1 MYLENEE
8 MGTIKKK
15 ILFIINP
22 ISGGKSKGNF
32 KKVALQYLDLTLF
45 LPQFVFTERV
55 NHGAQLAENAINE
68 GFDIIVAVGGDGTIN
83 EVAKV
88 LVGTGITLGIVPK
101 GSGNGL
107 ARALYIPIAEKLAI
121 QDLNKLNSKEIDV
134 GYINEVPFFN
144 MAGMGFDAL
153 ISSRFSD
160 MDLRGPLGYMKT
172 VFTEITNY
180 KPLNY
185 AITIDGITIERTA
198 FMISIANSPQYG
210 NEAYISPSA
219 SVEDGLL
226 DICIVKPFPLVYL
239 PKMLFHLFSKTAN
252 KTEYV
257 EIILGKSIQISRSK
271 SEEVHVDGEPLY
283 LEEDLRIRISP
294 KSLKVICAL

>member
-1 MYLENEE
+1 MA
-8 MGTIKKK
+8 KKK

-22 ISGGKSKGNF
+22 VAGGKSKDNF
-32 KKVALQYLDLTLF
+32 KKSALKELDLALF
-45 LPQFVFTERV
+45 LPEFVFTKKV
-55 NHGAQLAENAINE
+55 NHAEGLAKGAIDA
-68 GFDIIVAVGGDGTIN
+68 GFEIVVAVGGDGTIN

-107 ARALYIPIAEKLAI
+107 ARALYIPIAEKLAL
-121 QDLNKLNSKEIDV
+121 QDLNKLEIKEIDV
-134 GYINEVPFFN
+134 GYINEIPFFN

-180 KPLNY
+180 KPLDY
-185 AITIDGITIERTA
+185 EITIDGNTIERTA

-226 DICIVKPFPLVYL
+226 DVCIVKPFPLVYL

-257 EIILGKSIQISRSK
+257 EIILGKNVQISRTK

-283 LEEDLRIRISP
+283 LEKDLQITVSP
-294 KSLKVICAL
+294 KSLKVICSL

>member
-1 MYLENEE
+1 MHKGKVTR
-8 MGTIKKK
+8 MTKKK

-22 ISGGKSKGNF
+22 IAGGKNKGNF
-32 KKVALQYLDLTLF
+32 KKIALQELDLTLF
-45 LPQFVFTERV
+45 LPKFVFTEKV
-55 NHGAQLAENAINE
+55 NHAEELAKDAINA
-68 GFDIIVAVGGDGTIN
+68 GFDIVVAVGGDGTIN

-88 LVGTGITLGIVPK
+88 LVGTGLTLGIVPK

-107 ARALYIPIAEKLAI
+107 ARALYIPISEKLAL
-121 QDLNKLNSKEIDV
+121 QDLNKLKTKEIDV
-134 GYINEVPFFN
+134 GYINEIPFFN

-160 MDLRGPLGYMKT
+160 MDVRGPLGYLKT

-180 KPLNY
+180 KPLDY
-185 AITIDGITIERTA
+185 VITIDGKKIERTA

-219 SVEDGLL
+219 SVEDGIL

-252 KTEYV
+252 KTDYV
-257 EIILGKSIQISRSK
+257 EIILGKNVQIARSK

-283 LEEDLRIRISP
+283 LEKDLQITVSP
-294 KSLKVICAL
+294 KSLKVICSL

>member
-1 MYLENEE
+1 MYLQRDATG
-8 MGTIKKK
+8 MAKKK

-22 ISGGKSKGNF
+22 ISGGKSKDSF
-32 KKVALQYLDLTLF
+32 EKVARQYLDLTLF
-45 LPQFVFTERV
+45 LPEFVFTQKA
-55 NHGAQLAENAINE
+55 NHAEQLAKEAIE
-68 GFDIIVAVGGDGTIN
+68 AKFDIVVAVGGDGTIN

-88 LVGTGITLGIVPK
+88 LMDTGVTLGIVPK

-107 ARALYIPIAEKLAI
+107 ARALHIPIAEKLAI
-121 QDLNKLNSKEIDV
+121 QDLNKLKIKEIDV
-134 GYINEVPFFN
+134 GYINGIPFFN

-160 MDLRGPLGYMKT
+160 MDIRGPLGYMKT
-172 VFTEITNY
+172 VFTEVTNY
-180 KPLNY
+180 KPLSY
-185 AITIDGITIERTA
+185 QITIDGKKIERTA
-198 FMISIANSPQYG
+198 FMISVANSPQYG

-219 SVEDGLL
+219 SLEDGLL

-257 EIILGKSIQISRSK
+257 EIILGKSVQISRSK
-271 SEEVHVDGEPLY
+271 SEEVHVDGEPRY
-283 LEEDLRIRISP
+283 LEKDLRITISP
-294 KSLKVICAL
+294 KALRVICE